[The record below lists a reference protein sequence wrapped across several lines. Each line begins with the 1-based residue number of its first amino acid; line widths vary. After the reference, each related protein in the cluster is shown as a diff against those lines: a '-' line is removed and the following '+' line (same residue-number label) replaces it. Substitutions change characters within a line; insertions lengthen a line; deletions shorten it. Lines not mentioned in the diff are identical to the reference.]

1 MGRMCYGRLSEG
13 VDYELM
19 KIMTRETTIPK
30 KVEKPLNKKLSTKKV
45 IISFPFY
52 YFILNS

>member
-1 MGRMCYGRLSEG
+1 MCYGRLSEG

-30 KVEKPLNKKLSTKKV
+30 KIEKPLNKKLSTKK
-45 IISFPFY
+45 
-52 YFILNS
+52 LNLLRTKTSALSKHFKE

>member
-52 YFILNS
+52 YFIFNS